1 MPWRWHPKR
10 LDVDGAGA
18 AEPNEEDLVFLRLD
32 DILQA
37 SL

>member
-1 MPWRWHPKR
+1 MRWRLHPKR

-18 AEPNEEDLVFLRLD
+18 AEPDEEDLVFFRFD